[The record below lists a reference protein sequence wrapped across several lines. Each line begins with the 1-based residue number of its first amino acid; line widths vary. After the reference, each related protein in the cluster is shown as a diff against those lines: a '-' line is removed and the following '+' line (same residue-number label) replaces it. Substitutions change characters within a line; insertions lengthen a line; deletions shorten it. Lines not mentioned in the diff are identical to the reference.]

1 MARNRATIV
10 GGFVL
15 GALAL
20 VVAAIL
26 FFSGSNLFERRYRA
40 VVFFENSVAGLGIG
54 APVTFR
60 GVQVGSVQ
68 HIELQLSS
76 SGHARI
82 PVVLEFMPEP
92 VSLNGQKLQV
102 GSLST
107 DQLVKEGLRAQLN
120 LQSFVTGQL
129 RVDLDFLPNTP
140 VHLEPV
146 DTGSMPQI
154 PALPSDLERLRA
166 SLSELPIQEL
176 SQRLLGSLQAI
187 ERLANHLDARVD
199 PLLGSV
205 EQGFDTA
212 ARTMEV
218 VQTAIGQLRPE
229 ISHTLENADTL
240 LTDTTHQI
248 DARSAD
254 IAHLV
259 HSADRVTQQA
269 NVLLSTLNNLAEPGS
284 EFRGNLDASMRDLAA
299 TAASLRELARTL
311 DRDPSVVLRGRSGQ

>member
-1 MARNRATIV
+1 MASSRSTIV

-26 FFSGSNLFERRYRA
+26 FFGGSDLFAHKYRA
-40 VVFFENSVAGLGIG
+40 VVFFENSVAGLEIG

-60 GVQVGSVQ
+60 GVRVGSIQ

-76 SGHARI
+76 SGRARI
-82 PVVLEFMPEP
+82 PVILEFIPEL
-92 VSLNGQKLQV
+92 VSFNGQKLQV
-102 GSLST
+102 GTLST
-107 DQLVKEGLRAQLN
+107 EQLVKEGLRAQLN

-140 VHLEPV
+140 VHLQPV
-146 DTGSMPQI
+146 DTGNMPQI
-154 PALPSDLERLRA
+154 PALPSDLERLRT
-166 SLSELPIQEL
+166 SLSELPVQEL
-176 SQRLLGSLQAI
+176 SQRLLESLQAI

-205 EQGFDTA
+205 GQGFDTA
-212 ARTMEV
+212 TRTMEV
-218 VQTAIGQLRPE
+218 VQTAIGKLRPE
-229 ISHTLENADTL
+229 TSHTLENADAL

-248 DARSAD
+248 DNRSAD

-259 HSADRVTQQA
+259 QSADRVTQQA
-269 NVLLSTLNNLAEPGS
+269 NALLSTLNNLAEPRS
-284 EFRGNLDASMRDLAA
+284 EFRGNLEASMRDLAA

>member
-26 FFSGSNLFERRYRA
+26 FFGGSDWFAHKYRA
-40 VVFFENSVAGLGIG
+40 VVFFENSVAGLAIG

-60 GVQVGSVQ
+60 GVQVGTVQ
-68 HIELQLSS
+68 HIELQLLP
-76 SGHARI
+76 SGRARI
-82 PVVLEFMPEP
+82 PVVLEFMPEQ
-92 VSLNGQKLQV
+92 VTLNGQRLVV
-102 GSLST
+102 GLLSP
-107 DQLVKEGLRAQLN
+107 DRLVEQGLRAQLD

-129 RVDLDFLPNTP
+129 RVDLNLLPGTP
-140 VHLEPV
+140 VHLEPDNTFGV
-146 DTGSMPQI
+146 PQI
-154 PALPSDLERLRA
+154 PALPSDLERLRT
-166 SLSELPIQEL
+166 SISELPLREL
-176 SQRLLGSLQAI
+176 SQRLMGSLQAI

-199 PLLGSV
+199 PLAGRV

-212 ARTMEV
+212 TRTMEV

-229 ISHTLENADTL
+229 ISHTLENTDAL

-248 DARSAD
+248 DDRSTD

-259 HSADRVTQQA
+259 QSADRVMQQA
-269 NVLLSTLNNLAEPGS
+269 NTLLLTLNNLAEPGS
-284 EFRGNLDASMRDLAA
+284 EFRGNLEASMRDLAA
-299 TAASLRELARTL
+299 TAASLRELGRTL

>member
-1 MARNRATIV
+1 MASNRATIV

-26 FFSGSNLFERRYRA
+26 FFGGSDLFAHKYRA
-40 VVFFENSVAGLGIG
+40 VVFFENSVAGLEVG

-60 GVQVGSVQ
+60 GVQVGSVR
-68 HIELQLSS
+68 HIELQLLS
-76 SGHARI
+76 SGRARI
-82 PVVLEFMPEP
+82 PVILEVMPEQ
-92 VSLNGQKLQV
+92 VTLNGQRLVV

-107 DQLVKEGLRAQLN
+107 DRAVEQGLRAQLN

-129 RVDLDFLPNTP
+129 RVDLDFLPGTP
-140 VHLEPV
+140 VHLAPDNTFGV
-146 DTGSMPQI
+146 PQI

-166 SLSELPIQEL
+166 SVSELPLREL
-176 SQRLLGSLQAI
+176 SQRMLQALEAI
-187 ERLANHLDARVD
+187 ERLASHLDSRVD
-199 PLLGSV
+199 PLADSI
-205 EQGFDTA
+205 ERGFDTA
-212 ARTMEV
+212 TRTMEV

-229 ISHTLENADTL
+229 ISHTLENADAL

-248 DARSAD
+248 DDRSAD

-259 HSADRVTQQA
+259 QSADRVTQQA
-269 NVLLSTLNNLAEPGS
+269 NTLLSTLNNLAEPRS
-284 EFRGNLDASMRDLAA
+284 EFRGNLEASMRDIAA